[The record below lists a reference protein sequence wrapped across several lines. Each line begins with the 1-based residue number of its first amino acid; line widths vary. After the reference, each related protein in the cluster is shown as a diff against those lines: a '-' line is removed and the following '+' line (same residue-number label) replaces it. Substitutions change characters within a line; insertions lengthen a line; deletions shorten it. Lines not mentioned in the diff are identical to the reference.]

1 MRHRQPDLFGYERH
15 DRVHQTQ
22 RLIKH
27 VAQDVLSI
35 VLELFIRTIQIFLGH
50 FDVPVTKIVPNEIV
64 KSTSG
69 FAEFK
74 AVKQTRNFFD
84 RLVQSTQ
91 NPLVGKLPFALFRKL
106 CLRVVVKVHDY
117 ETTRIPDLVDE
128 IPCGIHLGV

>member
-1 MRHRQPDLFGYERH
+1 MRHRQPNFFGDERH

-35 VLELFIRTIQIFLGH
+35 VLELFIGTIQIFLGH

-69 FAEFK
+69 FAKFK

-91 NPLVGKLPFALFRKL
+91 NPFVGKLPFLNVRQIFCRLFIE
-106 CLRVVVKVHDY
+106 VHDY
-117 ETTRIPDLVDE
+117 ETTRIPNLVDE